1 MDPQDKKREQIIEAA
16 LNRFVHFGLNK
27 TTMNEI
33 AGDLNISKALLYYYF
48 PDKINL
54 YAAVLQKL
62 FLETDELLDNKIKEA
77 KKPESAFKSYLD
89 LRQTFV
95 EKYFFLFDFTKFT
108 NLNKYED
115 LKKIFLEVDESEI
128 KHLKNIIQIGINTK
142 KYIVKDAQ
150 ATATLLFD
158 AIKGLRMLYFTGA
171 QNQFKIDKEFMTHI
185 SNRQKEF
192 VTIFLRG
199 LQTES

>member
-1 MDPQDKKREQIIEAA
+1 MDPQDKKREQIIEVA

-62 FLETDELLDNKIKEA
+62 FSQTDELLDNAIKGA

-95 EKYFFLFDFTKFT
+95 EKYFLLFDFTKFT
-108 NLNKYED
+108 NLHKYED
-115 LKKIFLEVDESEI
+115 LKKIFLEVD
-128 KHLKNIIQIGINTK
+128 
-142 KYIVKDAQ
+142 
-150 ATATLLFD
+150 
-158 AIKGLRMLYFTGA
+158 
-171 QNQFKIDKEFMTHI
+171 
-185 SNRQKEF
+185 
-192 VTIFLRG
+192 
-199 LQTES
+199 